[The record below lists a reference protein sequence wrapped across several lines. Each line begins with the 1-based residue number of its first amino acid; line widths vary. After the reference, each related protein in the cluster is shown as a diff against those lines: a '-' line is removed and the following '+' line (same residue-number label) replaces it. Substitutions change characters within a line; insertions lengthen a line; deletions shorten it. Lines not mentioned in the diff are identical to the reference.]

1 MKWILVSLMNKRDG
15 ICETFVRSPASEPLR
30 GKAGQRCV
38 SPRFNPVVG
47 FKKQIRRGGVP
58 SGAAAFIATGGMGA
72 SAPII
77 ISDGNN
83 SFGTEVRGPSPGDA
97 SLL

>member
-1 MKWILVSLMNKRDG
+1 MDSGVSHEQEGWTLRD
-15 ICETFVRSPASEPLR
+15 ICEVTRLRASPRQGGATL
-30 GKAGQRCV
+30 CV
-38 SPRFNPVVG
+38 PRFNPVVG